1 MTMKY
6 IGQSVPRVDALAK
19 VKGEAVYASDMTL
32 PGQTYMKVL
41 LAHRP
46 HALVKRRHRGR
57 AEALPGASG
66 DQPAEPRRAVERGG
80 ALVRID
86 DAGEQQAVWDAI
98 VNGAGVPV
106 NYTVVGDGGGIAYVW
121 IGATDKVTEGTW
133 TWDGVDGGNGDNF
146 WTGQGTNGSG
156 NRTPVGG
163 LYNNWGG
170 SSAGAPKE
178 PDNYNNQDGAAIGLA
193 GWPSGSGALGIAGE
207 WNDINLSNTLYFV
220 VEYNQTGLSGKVQ
233 EPVVV
238 SPNPAKEQLIITSRL
253 SGPGMAEVQL
263 ITRDGRVALHRK
275 GTLGGRVSLDLAG
288 IPSGVCLVVVVM
300 DGGSRHYLKAMID

>member
-1 MTMKY
+1 MKTSA
-6 IGQSVPRVDALAK
+6 ILVSACLALLFSGRLPAQPCASPASVHSFSYEGK
-19 VKGEAVYASDMTL
+19 
-32 PGQTYMKVL
+32 TYEVISEK
-41 LAHRP
+41 
-46 HALVKRRHRGR
+46 KNW
-57 AEALPGASG
+57 AEAA
-66 DQPAEPRRAVERGG
+66 ACAVERGG

-156 NRTPVGG
+156 NGSPVGG